1 MCSSLSIDSPY
12 FFLTFHETIKAINLN
27 GSFQRVSS
35 LQVRIGGSLT
45 LQQYSNDRSS
55 NYFDTNEDT
64 GESQLGTDYNF
75 VAATLMNCEVI
86 ISSNKEFCLGPTTK
100 QKTPESNM
108 GRD

>member
-45 LQQYSNDRSS
+45 LQQYSND
-55 NYFDTNEDT
+55 
-64 GESQLGTDYNF
+64 
-75 VAATLMNCEVI
+75 
-86 ISSNKEFCLGPTTK
+86 
-100 QKTPESNM
+100 
-108 GRD
+108 